1 MREIPDTV
9 LVKGD
14 QEALG
19 LMSFQTVPFHDKE
32 KEMIKEIR
40 NFYA

>member
-1 MREIPDTV
+1 MRDIPDTV

-19 LMSFQTVPFHDKE
+19 LMPFQTAPFHDKE